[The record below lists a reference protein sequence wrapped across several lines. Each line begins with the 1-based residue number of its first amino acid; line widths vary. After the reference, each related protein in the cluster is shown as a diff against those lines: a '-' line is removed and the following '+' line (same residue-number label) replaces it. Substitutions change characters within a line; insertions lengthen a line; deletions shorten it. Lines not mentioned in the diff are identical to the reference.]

1 LVTTVRTAAA
11 EVLLAVERGH
21 TTLSAEVERAR
32 KRIVDDRDRGLL
44 LELTAG
50 TLRWRAQLD
59 ALLAQCGK
67 RPIVEVDSRVR
78 AVLRL
83 AAYQLEH
90 LDRVPAHAVV
100 HEAVETIRSLKYE
113 RATGYVNAVLRGFT
127 RERAR
132 MVLPA
137 RPPEGASRL
146 DQISYLSTTLSHP
159 EWLVARWLDRVTF
172 EQAEAWCRFNNTPP
186 EIALRSTGRS
196 NSAELLAALSEA
208 GIEARPAAFVRN
220 AVRLAGGALGNLPPD
235 LRDEVA
241 VHEEGSQIV
250 AHTVGAASGEHVL
263 DVCAAPGGKT
273 VVMFEDMSRTGCL
286 IAGDRRFARL
296 RVLRGVLDHAGAAVP
311 VVGLDATRALPLAP
325 IFDRVLLD
333 APCSGLGTLSR
344 DPDVKWSRT
353 ATDVSA
359 FASVQGTMLKHAAEA
374 VRPGGRLI
382 YATCSSEPE
391 ENEAVVDA
399 FLAFDTRFQAEP
411 ASPGSQVAN
420 GQSLVDARGFLR
432 TWPFRDGLDAFF
444 AAVLVRRGPA

>member
-1 LVTTVRTAAA
+1 
-11 EVLLAVERGH
+11 
-21 TTLSAEVERAR
+21 
-32 KRIVDDRDRGLL
+32 
-44 LELTAG
+44 
-50 TLRWRAQLD
+50 
-59 ALLAQCGK
+59 
-67 RPIVEVDSRVR
+67 
-78 AVLRL
+78 
-83 AAYQLEH
+83 
-90 LDRVPAHAVV
+90 
-100 HEAVETIRSLKYE
+100 
-113 RATGYVNAVLRGFT
+113 
-127 RERAR
+127 
-132 MVLPA
+132 
-137 RPPEGASRL
+137 
-146 DQISYLSTTLSHP
+146 
-159 EWLVARWLDRVTF
+159 
-172 EQAEAWCRFNNTPP
+172 
-186 EIALRSTGRS
+186 
-196 NSAELLAALSEA
+196 
-208 GIEARPAAFVRN
+208 
-220 AVRLAGGALGNLPPD
+220 
-235 LRDEVA
+235 
-241 VHEEGSQIV
+241 V

-344 DPDVKWSRT
+344 DPDVKW
-353 ATDVSA
+353 
-359 FASVQGTMLKHAAEA
+359 TMLKHAAEA